1 MTFRS
6 FWHNSDPL
14 NWGVRPTLKAHFL
27 SGGDKP
33 CHLLM
38 KRMLKWPCNILNFG
52 KSISQA
58 FSVYFNQ
65 ATGETFFSTYIF
77 HSYATKFSLRINP
90 KDISII
96 RNFEMF
102 IEERN
107 KDCTFCLSPFKPPL
121 NFRCEKYYKAV
132 LRIQMRAK
140 ILLENLS
147 MDFKML
153 ITTIFLDIVVFLFPW
168 ISQFIAHDRF
178 VHFSALSLPVNY
190 HSNSLHLAL
199 RE

>member
-14 NWGVRPTLKAHFL
+14 NWGARLTLKAHFL
-27 SGGDKP
+27 SEGDKP

-77 HSYATKFSLRINP
+77 HFYATKFSLRINP

-96 RNFEMF
+96 TLKCSLKSEIRTVIFV
-102 IEERN
+102 
-107 KDCTFCLSPFKPPL
+107 CLQLNLHL
-121 NFRCEKYYKAV
+121 NFRCEKYYRAV
-132 LRIQMRAK
+132 VCIQMRAK
-140 ILLENLS
+140 ILHLENLS

-153 ITTIFLDIVVFLFPW
+153 ITTILLDIVVFLFPW

-178 VHFSALSLPVNY
+178 VHFSALSL